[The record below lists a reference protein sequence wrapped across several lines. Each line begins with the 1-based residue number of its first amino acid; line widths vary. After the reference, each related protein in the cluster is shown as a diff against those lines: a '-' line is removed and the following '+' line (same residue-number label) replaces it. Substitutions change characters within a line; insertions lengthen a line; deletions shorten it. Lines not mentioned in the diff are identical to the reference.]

1 MSQMVFTYRISINAK
16 PEDVYAYVADLTK
29 HGKWSENLKV
39 EAMSHGPIGVDSK
52 YHSTGR
58 MMGKGF
64 QNDIRVTEYEP
75 STRLSFI
82 ANDGKNEFLQ
92 EFTFSPSDEGTL
104 LERTVH
110 FEVNPLMRLLFKVM
124 IGPLV
129 GNPSMNK
136 SLNNLKAKMEQAAP

>member
-1 MSQMVFTYRISINAK
+1 MSQKVFIYRININAK

-29 HGKWSENLKV
+29 HGEWSENLKV
-39 EAMSHGPIGVDSK
+39 EATSDGPIGVDST

-58 MMGKGF
+58 LMKKEI
-64 QNDIRVTEYEP
+64 QNDIRITEYEP

-82 ANDGKNEFLQ
+82 ANDGKNDFLQ
-92 EFTFSPSDEGTL
+92 EFTFSPSGEGTL
-104 LERTVH
+104 LERRAH
-110 FEVNPLMRLLFKVM
+110 FEVNPLMRLLFNVM

-136 SLNNLKAKMEQAAP
+136 SLKNLKAKMEQAAP

>member
-1 MSQMVFTYRISINAK
+1 MS
-16 PEDVYAYVADLTK
+16 D
-29 HGKWSENLKV
+29 
-39 EAMSHGPIGVDSK
+39 GPIGVDSK

-92 EFTFSPSDEGTL
+92 EFTFSPSDEDTL
-104 LERTVH
+104 LERRVH